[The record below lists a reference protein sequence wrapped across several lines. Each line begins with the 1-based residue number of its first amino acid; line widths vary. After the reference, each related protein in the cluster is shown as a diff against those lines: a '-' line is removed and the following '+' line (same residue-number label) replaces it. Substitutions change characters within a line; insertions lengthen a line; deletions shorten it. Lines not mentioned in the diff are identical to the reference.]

1 MRESVLVKTCHFI
14 FTNFYSIAFQVIEE
28 ITSSDIQQAIFT
40 SEELLHQDSTNQI
53 LNSKRQS
60 LNHRLPTN
68 FAENKKTTLDNN
80 EENISMDLSICPQCN
95 MLFVS
100 KEEFLAHSK
109 VKCAKRLTCYTCG
122 QFFTRVQGLA
132 NHLVDVRH
140 GEMVC
145 SICGF
150 EGESQKD
157 AEIHIAK
164 HAADMDKPYF
174 CTFCDLRFSTR
185 KRWEKHLPKHSNEAP
200 FVCKDCGKAFKW
212 NHALTAHSVVH
223 APHKKFLC
231 QECGFSTSHVSTFRF
246 HNRMHTGNL
255 MKCDVKS
262 CTFQVHLRS
271 PNLTF
276 LLTKLLYFQTTRK
289 SNLVQHKLTH
299 SKEKPHQCEICGQSF
314 SLAKNMRRHA
324 RQHDTNATIFR
335 CKVNNCSFKS
345 LRSDKYI
352 EHVKKYHPTTSPS
365 SPNSISNN
373 HPIVEEKATA
383 NIDEVNHHV
392 NQIKTETKLTVIK
405 SEQKSSLLTTSPFNT
420 VSPPNKTVSDT
431 YDNATSAAGA
441 GAPTPSVT
449 AASVIM
455 DDSQFDDALILAAA
469 AASEEDI
476 TNLVTPLL
484 S

>member
-1 MRESVLVKTCHFI
+1 
-14 FTNFYSIAFQVIEE
+14 
-28 ITSSDIQQAIFT
+28 
-40 SEELLHQDSTNQI
+40 
-53 LNSKRQS
+53 
-60 LNHRLPTN
+60 
-68 FAENKKTTLDNN
+68 
-80 EENISMDLSICPQCN
+80 
-95 MLFVS
+95 
-100 KEEFLAHSK
+100 
-109 VKCAKRLTCYTCG
+109 
-122 QFFTRVQGLA
+122 
-132 NHLVDVRH
+132 
-140 GEMVC
+140 
-145 SICGF
+145 
-150 EGESQKD
+150 
-157 AEIHIAK
+157 
-164 HAADMDKPYF
+164 
-174 CTFCDLRFSTR
+174 
-185 KRWEKHLPKHSNEAP
+185 
-200 FVCKDCGKAFKW
+200 
-212 NHALTAHSVVH
+212 
-223 APHKKFLC
+223 
-231 QECGFSTSHVSTFRF
+231 
-246 HNRMHTGNL
+246 
-255 MKCDVKS
+255 
-262 CTFQVHLRS
+262 
-271 PNLTF
+271 
-276 LLTKLLYFQTTRK
+276 
-289 SNLVQHKLTH
+289 
-299 SKEKPHQCEICGQSF
+299 
-314 SLAKNMRRHA
+314 MRRHA

-455 DDSQFDDALILAAA
+455 DDGQFDDALILAAA